1 MAGAA
6 ASWTAGSAPAPGT
19 VGSPGASGGGSA
31 IGASPAGSSG
41 SMTPA
46 EAQTARVQIDSL
58 QDMGVDLPGGRLY
71 TFDLTVSIAGR
82 AASQTRFASA
92 VAPNLIPRLV
102 KGASF
107 PAIVDPSGSGQLVGV
122 SWDR

>member
-1 MAGAA
+1 VISGAPG
-6 ASWTAGSAPAPGT
+6 STGSAGS
-19 VGSPGASGGGSA
+19 GADGA
-31 IGASPAGSSG
+31 IGGAGT
-41 SMTPA
+41 TPT
-46 EAQTARVQIDSL
+46 EAQAARVQIDSL
-58 QDMGVDLPGGRLY
+58 RDMGVDLPAGRLY

-107 PAIVDPSGSGQLVGV
+107 PATVDPSGSGQLVGV